1 MTAPILFVPAGV
13 LLTHGPLAPV
23 PAARDR
29 TGGALVS
36 LLVWLAFG
44 VVAVDG
50 AGIPP
55 LPERGLIRRAS

>member
-1 MTAPILFVPAGV
+1 MTAPILFVLAGV

-29 TGGALVS
+29 TGGALV
-36 LLVWLAFG
+36 WLAFG
-44 VVAVDG
+44 VVAVDD

-55 LPERGLIRRAS
+55 LPERGLIRRAF